1 MPQGRRKVPFSGKA
15 KKAQLQSKKKQKKPL
30 EFAGEKG

>member
-15 KKAQLQSKKKQKKPL
+15 KKEQLQAKKQKKKPL
-30 EFAGEKG
+30 EVSGENG